1 MFTTIEPLLDI
12 EVRDQRERLAGLA
25 TSRRMKFRVPRR
37 WHLKLP
43 QPHGKATAEA

>member
-1 MFTTIEPLLDI
+1 MFTTYEPTLDI

-25 TSRRMKFRVPRR
+25 HSRRTKFRVPRR

-43 QPHGKATAEA
+43 VSQGKPAVEA